1 MDMILIFGFSFL
13 AGLVQGAT
21 DGRNI
26 FGSFRPTSSA
36 PNLTLGLQDALING
50 GHRGLGDGP
59 VIGLLTP
66 RGHRLAALLMAS
78 DTVRGDCGSYNE
90 RMGVGT

>member
-1 MDMILIFGFSFL
+1 MDMILIFGFFFL

-36 PNLTLGLQDALING
+36 PNLTPELQNALING

-59 VIGLLTP
+59 ITGLMAP
-66 RGHRLAALLMAS
+66 RDHCLAALLMAS
-78 DTVRGDCGSYNE
+78 DKVRGDCG
-90 RMGVGT
+90 VIQ